1 MDPMINP
8 LECYLISK
16 NILKKEKL
24 LTGTVARIYFANSN
38 KWENKKCGFLLIIKS
53 KITKGIMMKLV
64 SFNFET
70 LYEIEILQNSKFQ
83 KESSFFYS
91 LSFNEIQIGICFAEG
106 SSFDKFIQITE
117 KHSSS
122 TKFSLNANLKEFI
135 PKTKDFLSP
144 RKRDPQTPRDSLF
157 SPRKNSNPPKLIISE
172 PKNVQHSIHV
182 GADSDRNFIVL
193 ELFNSHFSLMNCQR
207 IGKSSLKKLEFMRKN

>member
-1 MDPMINP
+1 MDPLINP
-8 LECYLISK
+8 LESYLISK
-16 NILKKEKL
+16 NILKKERL
-24 LTGTVARIYFANSN
+24 LTGTIARIYFANSN
-38 KWENKKCGFLLIIKS
+38 KWENKKCGFLIILKS
-53 KITKGIMMKLV
+53 KITKGIIMKLV

-91 LSFNEIQIGICFAEG
+91 LGVNEIHIGICFAEG

-117 KHSSS
+117 KYSK
-122 TKFSLNANLKEFI
+122 TKFSLNANLKEII

-144 RKRDPQTPRDSLF
+144 RKRDTQTPKESFL
-157 SPRKNSNPPKLIISE
+157 SPRKNSNPPKLIISQ

-182 GADSDRNFIVL
+182 GADSNRNFTVL
-193 ELFNSHFSLMNCQR
+193 KMIFFDIFSLMNCQR
-207 IGKSSLKKLEFMRKN
+207 IGKSFLKK